1 MNSTAQIT
9 LDSPSSFFESSTTS
23 KLFEY
28 SKNPSSIIYGLVSSF
43 VLWYTLSSLNRSRKG
58 KLPPGPRGLPFFGNL
73 FQLSMDAWV
82 IFTEW
87 KYKYGK
93 FLYVC
98 YVLMT
103 LKTNA
108 GDLVYISAAGQDFL
122 ILNSHKVA
130 ADLLDRRAAIYSDRP
145 RLIGTCAVYNIII
158 IYIDLSVLSCI

>member
-1 MNSTAQIT
+1 
-9 LDSPSSFFESSTTS
+9 
-23 KLFEY
+23 
-28 SKNPSSIIYGLVSSF
+28 
-43 VLWYTLSSLNRSRKG
+43 
-58 KLPPGPRGLPFFGNL
+58 
-73 FQLSMDAWV
+73 MDAWV

-93 FLYVC
+93 SLYVC

-158 IYIDLSVLSCI
+158 IHIDLSVLSCI